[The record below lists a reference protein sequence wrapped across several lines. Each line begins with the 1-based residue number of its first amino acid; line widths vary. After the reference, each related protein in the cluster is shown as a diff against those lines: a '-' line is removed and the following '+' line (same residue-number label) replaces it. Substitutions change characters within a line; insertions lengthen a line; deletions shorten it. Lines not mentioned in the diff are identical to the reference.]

1 MKHMYILLEVHLR
14 GLPLARNGKVTV
26 LRHLCVPHE
35 LLEQVVLF
43 LSANMP
49 RKMGLPA
56 VKDSQKSVKKRRN

>member
-1 MKHMYILLEVHLR
+1 M
-14 GLPLARNGKVTV
+14 ARNGKVTM
-26 LRHLCVPHE
+26 LRHLYVPYE

-56 VKDSQKSVKKRRN
+56 VKDSQKSVKKKGEIEMRVRAELVGEK